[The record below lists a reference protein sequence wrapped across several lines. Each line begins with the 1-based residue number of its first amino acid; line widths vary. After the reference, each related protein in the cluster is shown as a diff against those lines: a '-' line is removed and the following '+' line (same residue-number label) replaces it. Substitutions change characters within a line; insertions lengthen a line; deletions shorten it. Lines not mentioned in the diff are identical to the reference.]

1 LFCRKSK
8 RRNKKMRISRN
19 KSKVTAISFVLVLTI
34 TISLIAFS
42 PAVDAAVTKFASYVY
57 CSVGNSV
64 IGVNQQVLLIYW
76 TADMPP
82 DIGEIAGT
90 APGGRAA
97 WYNVG
102 WYVTDPEGNKE
113 TISIAKTDPVGSG
126 WVNYTPDKIGVYTVQ
141 AWFPETWKN
150 TTTSQSYYSA
160 AVSPEVTFTVQ
171 EEPIEGWPES
181 PVTDDYWT
189 RPINQASREWY
200 VLAGN
205 WLGGSFNKYPAGASG
220 GTTDRFVWGQG
231 TESAHI
237 LWTKPYYL
245 GGIMDAYYG
254 QTGYQTGH
262 YQGLDFEAL
271 IINGKMYYNYRAD
284 AHMTEGYLCVDL
296 YTGETLWY
304 SNDTRPSLGQIY
316 NYESPNQHG
325 GYAYMW
331 KQPAFSFFGGA
342 SGETVWEM
350 LDAYTGKSICK
361 VDNVTMGTAMFGMV
375 FGGFPVYGKD
385 GSLLNYD
392 IPSLAPFGSPEPDYY
407 LQVWNMS
414 AIDTML
420 AGTSTETTAWQW
432 RPSGGGFGG
441 GPPLGYYVHDGSTGF
456 SLNVSIATADIYGP
470 RNALLNE
477 TGTIRCVREGEYII
491 VGTQGRN
498 DERGVVQGKMT
509 ALSLERG
516 KEGTKL
522 WDTLFTPPFTSIYA
536 NLTGGGFFGGAFA
549 MTGVYPEDGVILFH
563 STKTLQRWGYSL
575 ETGEQLW
582 ESEPESSM
590 NYYTMITNVYE
601 GKLLTAGYGGV
612 LLAYNMTT
620 GEIVWRYEAT
630 NVGFESPYGNYPLNI
645 FAICDG
651 KIYTLT
657 GEHSITQPM
666 WRGPNL
672 RCINATDG
680 EEIWKILGFSANG
693 GAHLTGQYA
702 QMADGYVVALNFF
715 DNQIY
720 CFGRGPS
727 ATTVEAGPEVAALGS
742 NVMITGTVTDDTS
755 TGRRNTNGMFEFTLQ
770 GTPAI
775 SDEDMGAWMEYM
787 FMQQAKPKN
796 AKGVE
801 VIFETLDPNGNLYP
815 IGNTTSD
822 INGNYGFMWEPP
834 VPGTYQ
840 IIARFEGSA
849 AYGPSSA
856 TTYLGVTE
864 APSPA
869 VPIEPEPTEPEPTE
883 PEPTEPEPTEP
894 EPTEPEPTEPEPT
907 EPEPTE
913 PAEAPFITTEVAII
927 AAVAVV
933 AVIGIVAYWVLR
945 KRK

>member
-1 LFCRKSK
+1 MKFST
-8 RRNKKMRISRN
+8 NKTKA
-19 KSKVTAISFVLVLTI
+19 TAISFVLVLTI
-34 TISLIAFS
+34 SAMIVAFS
-42 PAVDAAVTKFASYVY
+42 PTANAAVTTYYSYVY
-57 CSVGNSV
+57 CSVGNAV
-64 IGVNQQVLLIYW
+64 IGVNQQQLLIYW

-97 WYNVG
+97 WYDVG
-102 WYVTDPEGNKE
+102 FYVTDPEGNTE
-113 TISIAKTDPVGSG
+113 TITIAKTDPVGG
-126 WVNYTPDKIGVYTVQ
+126 GYAYYTPTQVGTYTLQ

-150 TTTSQSYYSA
+150 STETDTQSHYSA

-171 EEPIEGWPES
+171 EEPINSWRES
-181 PVTDDYWT
+181 PVTDDYWN
-189 RPINQASREWY
+189 RPINQASRDWY

-205 WLGGSFNKYPAGASG
+205 WLGGSFNKYPRGASG
-220 GTTDRFVWGQG
+220 GTTDRFVYGRG

-245 GGIMDAYYG
+245 GGLMDAYYG
-254 QTGYQTGH
+254 FGGYQTGH

-271 IINGKMYYNYRAD
+271 IINGKMYYNYRVD

-304 SNDTRPSLGQIY
+304 KNDTRPTVGQIY
-316 NYESPNQHG
+316 NYDSPNQHG

-331 KQPAFSFFGGA
+331 TQPAFSFFGGA
-342 SGETVWEM
+342 SGDTIWEM
-350 LDAYTGKSICK
+350 FDAYTGSSICK
-361 VDNVTMGTAMFGMV
+361 VDNVTMGTAMYGMV
-375 FGGFPVYGKD
+375 MGGFPVYGKD

-392 IPSLAPFGSPEPDYY
+392 VADLAPFGSPEPNYY

-414 AIDTML
+414 AIDSML

-441 GPPLGYYVHDGSTGF
+441 GPPLGYYTHDGSTGF
-456 SLNVSIATADIYGP
+456 SLNVSIPTDYMYGP
-470 RNALLNE
+470 RSSLLNE
-477 TGTIRCVREGEYII
+477 TATIRCVREGEYII

-522 WDTLFTPPFTSIYA
+522 WDTLFTPPFTSMYA
-536 NLTGGGFFGGAFA
+536 NLTGGGFFGGSFT

-582 ESEPESSM
+582 VSEPEAQN
-590 NYYTMITNVYE
+590 NYYTMISNVYD
-601 GKLLTAGYGGV
+601 GKLLTSGYGGE

-620 GEIVWRYEAT
+620 GEIVWKYVAE
-630 NVGFESPYGNYPLNI
+630 NVGFESPYGNYPLNM

-680 EEIWKILGFSANG
+680 TEIFKILMFSANG
-693 GAHLTGQYA
+693 GAHLTGQYM
-702 QMADGYVVALNFF
+702 QMADGYIVGLNFY
-715 DNQIY
+715 DNQLY
-720 CFGRGPS
+720 CFGKGPS
-727 ATTVEAGPEVAALGS
+727 ATTVEAPMTPQTLGDG
-742 NVMITGTVTDDTS
+742 VVIRGTVTDDTA
-755 TGRRNTNGMFEFTLQ
+755 TGRRNTNDKFEFTLQ

-775 SDEDMGAWMEYM
+775 SDEDMSAWMEYM
-787 FMQQAKPKN
+787 FMNQEKPKD
-796 AKGVE
+796 AEGVE
-801 VIFETLDPNGNLYP
+801 VVITTTDPNGNTYELAR
-815 IGNTTSD
+815 TTSD
-822 INGNYGFMWEPP
+822 ENGEYGCLIEPP
-834 VPGTYQ
+834 VPGKYK
-840 IIARFEGSA
+840 IMASFEGSK

-856 TTYLGVTE
+856 STYLWVEE
-864 APSPA
+864 APAPA
-869 VPIEPEPTEPEPTE
+869 QTIEPEPAEPEPTEPEPTAPEPTEPEPTE
-883 PEPTEPEPTEP
+883 PEPTEPEPTAP
-894 EPTEPEPTEPEPT
+894 EPTEPEPTEPT
-907 EPEPTE
+907 
-913 PAEAPFITTEVAII
+913 EAPLITTEMAII
-927 AAVAVV
+927 IAVVVVAVV
-933 AVIGIVAYWVLR
+933 GIAAYWMLR

>member
-1 LFCRKSK
+1 M
-8 RRNKKMRISRN
+8 KKLKN
-19 KSKVTAISFVLVLTI
+19 KSKLSAITFVLMLTFAA
-34 TISLIAFS
+34 TLVTFL
-42 PAVDAAVTKFASYVY
+42 PTVNAAVNYYTSYVY

-64 IGVNQQVLLIYW
+64 IGVNQQVLLVMW
-76 TADMPP
+76 TADLPP

-90 APGGRAA
+90 VPGGRAR

-113 TISIAKTDPVGSG
+113 TITIAQTDPVGG
-126 WVNYTPDKIGVYTVQ
+126 GYVNYTPDKIGEYTVQ

-150 TTTSQSYYSA
+150 TTTIQSHYSA

-171 EEPIEGWPES
+171 QEPISGWPES

-205 WLGGSFNKYPAGASG
+205 WLGGNFNKYPAGASG
-220 GTTDRFVWGQG
+220 GTTERFVWGKG

-237 LWTKPYYL
+237 LWTKPLYV

-254 QTGYQTGH
+254 EKGYQTGH
-262 YQGLDFEAL
+262 YQGLDFSAI
-271 IINGKMYYNYRAD
+271 IINGKMYYAHRAD
-284 AHMTEGYLCVDL
+284 AHQSEGYLCVDL

-304 SNDTRPSLGQIY
+304 SNDTMPSLGQIY
-316 NYESPNQHG
+316 DYDSPNQHG
-325 GYAYMW
+325 GYAYLW
-331 KQPAFSFFGGA
+331 KAPAFNFFGPPSA
-342 SGETVWEM
+342 EPPVWEM
-350 LDAYTGKSICK
+350 LDAYTGRSICK
-361 VDNVTMGTAMFGMV
+361 VANVTMGTAFFGMV

-392 IPSLAPFGSPEPDYY
+392 VPNLAPFGSPEPNYY

-414 AIDTML
+414 AVDTMI

-456 SLNVSIATADIYGP
+456 SVNTSISTADVYGP

-491 VGTQGRN
+491 IGTQGRN

-509 ALSLERG
+509 ALSLEYG
-516 KEGTKL
+516 QEGTKL
-522 WDTLFTPPFTSIYA
+522 WDTLFTPPFTSIYE
-536 NLTGGGFFGGAFA
+536 NRTGAGFFGGGLA
-549 MTGVYPEDGVILFH
+549 MTGVYPEYGVILFEDN
-563 STKTLQRWGYSL
+563 KLLKRWGYSL
-575 ETGEQLW
+575 ETGELLW
-582 ESEPESSM
+582 ESEPEAQN
-590 NYYTMITNVYE
+590 NYYTMIDNVYE

-612 LLAYNMTT
+612 LLAYNITT
-620 GEIVWRYEAT
+620 GEIVWSYEAT
-630 NVGFESPYGNYPLNI
+630 NVGYESPYGNYPLNI

-666 WRGPNL
+666 WRGPNI
-672 RCINATDG
+672 RCINATNG
-680 EEIWKILGFSANG
+680 EEIWKILGFGANG
-693 GAHLTGQYA
+693 GAHLTGQYM
-702 QMADGYVVALNFF
+702 QMADGYVVGLNFF

-727 ATTVEAGPEVAALGS
+727 GTTVKAGPEIANWGD
-742 NVMITGTVTDDTS
+742 NVMITGTVTDQTP
-755 TGRRNTNGMFEFTLQ
+755 TGRRNTNDMFEFTLK

-775 SDEDMGAWMEYM
+775 SDEDMSAWMEYM

-801 VIFETLDPNGNLYP
+801 VILETLDPNGNTYE
-815 IGNTTSD
+815 IGKTTSD
-822 INGNYGFMWEPP
+822 MNGNYGFMWEPP

-840 IIARFEGSA
+840 IIARFAGSA

-856 TTYLGVTE
+856 TTYIGITE

-869 VPIEPEPTEPEPTE
+869 QPIEPEPTEPEPTEPAPTEPAPTEPVPTEPEPTE

-894 EPTEPEPTEPEPT
+894 EPTEPT
-907 EPEPTE
+907 
-913 PAEAPFITTEVAII
+913 EAPLFSTTDLAII
-927 AAVAVV
+927 AAVVV
-933 AVIGIVAYWVLR
+933 AVVIGIAAYWALR

>member
-1 LFCRKSK
+1 MK
-8 RRNKKMRISRN
+8 ISRN
-19 KSKVTAISFVLVLTI
+19 KAKVTAVIFVLVLTI
-34 TISLIAFS
+34 AISLITFL
-42 PAVDAAVTKFASYVY
+42 PTVNAAVTNYTSYVY

-64 IGVNQQVLLIYW
+64 IGVGQQVLLVMW
-76 TADMPP
+76 TADIPP

-90 APGGRAA
+90 VPGGRAA

-102 WYVTDPEGNKE
+102 FYVTDPEGNKE
-113 TISIAKTDPVGSG
+113 TITIAKSDPVGG
-126 WVNYTPDKIGVYTVQ
+126 GYVNYTPDKIGTYTVQ

-150 TTTSQSYYSA
+150 TTTTQAHYSA

-171 EEPIEGWPES
+171 EEPISGWPES
-181 PVTDDYWT
+181 PVTDDYWN

-205 WLGGSFNKYPAGASG
+205 WLGGQFNKYPAGASG
-220 GTTDRFVWGQG
+220 GTTTRFVWGKG

-237 LWTKPYYL
+237 LWTKPYYV

-254 QTGYQTGH
+254 MTGYQTGH
-262 YQGLDFEAL
+262 YQGLEFTGL
-271 IINGKMYYNYRAD
+271 IINGKIYYPYRTD
-284 AHMTEGYLCVDL
+284 AHQTEGYLCVDL

-304 SNDTRPSLGQIY
+304 RNDTMPSLGQIY
-316 NYESPNQHG
+316 NYDSPNQHG

-331 KQPAFSFFGGA
+331 KQPPFSFFGPPSA
-342 SGETVWEM
+342 EPPVWEM
-350 LDAYTGKSICK
+350 FDAYTGRSICK
-361 VDNVTMGTAMFGMV
+361 VENVTMGISFFGMS

-392 IPSLAPFGSPEPDYY
+392 IPNLAPLGSPEPNYY

-414 AIDTML
+414 AVDTMI
-420 AGTSTETTAWQW
+420 AGTSTSTEAWQW
-432 RPSGGGFGG
+432 RPD
-441 GPPLGYYVHDGSTGF
+441 YRDVHDGSTGF
-456 SLNVSIATADIYGP
+456 SLNVSISTADVYGP

-477 TGTIRCVREGEYII
+477 TGSIRCVREGEYII

-509 ALSLERG
+509 ALSLEYG

-522 WDTLFTPPFTSIYA
+522 WDTTFTPPFSSIYA
-536 NLTGGGFFGGAFA
+536 NLTGGFFGGGFGI
-549 MTGVYPEDGVILFH
+549 TGVYPEDGVILFE
-563 STKTLQRWGYSL
+563 SGKLLKRWGYSL
-575 ETGEQLW
+575 ETGELLW
-582 ESEPESSM
+582 ESEPEAQN
-590 NYYTMITNVYE
+590 NYYTMISNVYD
-601 GKLLTAGYGGV
+601 GKLLTSGYGGV
-612 LLAYNMTT
+612 LLAYNITT
-620 GEIVWRYEAT
+620 GEIVWSYEAK

-666 WRGPNL
+666 WRGPNI
-672 RCINATDG
+672 RCINATNG
-680 EEIWKILGFSANG
+680 EEIWKILGFGANG
-693 GAHLTGQYA
+693 GAHLTGQYM
-702 QMADGYVVALNFF
+702 QMADGYVVGLNFF
-715 DNQIY
+715 DNEIY
-720 CFGRGPS
+720 CFGKGPS
-727 ATTVEAGPEVAALGS
+727 ATTVKAGPEVAAWGS

-755 TGRRNTNGMFEFTLQ
+755 TGRRNTNDMFEFTLE

-787 FMQQAKPKN
+787 FMQQAKPKD

-801 VIFETLDPNGNLYP
+801 VILETLDPNGNFYE
-815 IGNTTSD
+815 IGKTTSD
-822 INGNYGFMWEPP
+822 MNGNFGYMWEPP

-856 TTYLGVTE
+856 TTYLGVAE

-869 VPIEPEPTEPEPTE
+869 QPIEPELPEEPTAPEEPTE
-883 PEPTEPEPTEP
+883 EPTAPEEPTEEPTAP
-894 EPTEPEPTEPEPT
+894 EEPT

-927 AAVAVV
+927 AAVVIV
-933 AVIGIVAYWVLR
+933 AVIGIVAYWALR